1 MTIGGQKILGGWSL
15 DIQRIKI
22 AGENGKKKTKT
33 VKKGG
38 EKMEIN
44 TKANA
49 ERRKHKGKTKRKRLT
64 TMNYMSEVHDR
75 FLLQLQYTS
84 SCEGTVKY
92 TKTNLIFARELLSY
106 PRIREGQARRLVA
119 RGSAVSDPRHVCS

>member
-1 MTIGGQKILGGWSL
+1 MTIGGQKNFGGWSL

-22 AGENGKKKTKT
+22 AGENGEKKTKT

-44 TKANA
+44 TKAKA

-75 FLLQLQYTS
+75 FL
-84 SCEGTVKY
+84 
-92 TKTNLIFARELLSY
+92 FAITIY
-106 PRIREGQARRLVA
+106 KFM
-119 RGSAVSDPRHVCS
+119 

>member
-1 MTIGGQKILGGWSL
+1 VASLVAWLPLLSLGLRGLLFLFWGVAKAGGNHVTIGGQKISGGWSL

-22 AGENGKKKTKT
+22 AGENGEKKTKT

-49 ERRKHKGKTKRKRLT
+49 
-64 TMNYMSEVHDR
+64 
-75 FLLQLQYTS
+75 
-84 SCEGTVKY
+84 
-92 TKTNLIFARELLSY
+92 
-106 PRIREGQARRLVA
+106 
-119 RGSAVSDPRHVCS
+119 

>member
-1 MTIGGQKILGGWSL
+1 VRPRIWVTLGLIGKYLSYCLLGGVAKAGGNHVTIEGQKNFGGMSL

-22 AGENGKKKTKT
+22 AGENGEKKTKT

-49 ERRKHKGKTKRKRLT
+49 
-64 TMNYMSEVHDR
+64 
-75 FLLQLQYTS
+75 
-84 SCEGTVKY
+84 
-92 TKTNLIFARELLSY
+92 
-106 PRIREGQARRLVA
+106 
-119 RGSAVSDPRHVCS
+119 